1 VDFALEQN
9 DPNPFNPSTT
19 IRYQLPKAAHVV
31 LRSYSVFGQE
41 MRMLVNARQTAGV
54 NAVVWDGRDESGKEV
69 SSGIYIYRL
78 HAGESAQS
86 RKLSFVR

>member
-1 VDFALEQN
+1 MLEQN
-9 DPNPFNPSTT
+9 YPNPFNPSTT
-19 IRYQLPKAAHVV
+19 IRYQLPKMAQVV
-31 LRSYSVFGQE
+31 LKIYNIFGQE
-41 MRMLVNARQTAGV
+41 VRALVNARQPPGA

-78 HAGESAQS
+78 QAGKSVQS